1 MKPASFSVSTGVAL
15 EMYLSPKNDRLY
27 VISVEFPIILFARNG
42 GNERMLLRL
51 IGGFLFGLPVL
62 WGLLPQ
68 PSVAAEQLFAL
79 AILDGRIAESAPTLQ
94 VSEGDEVVLELT
106 SDRDLE
112 LHLHGYDLSFT
123 LSAGLL
129 ALWRIPA
136 VHSGRFPLEAHGEDG
151 SDRLL
156 LYLEVHPD

>member
-1 MKPASFSVSTGVAL
+1 MILVA
-15 EMYLSPKNDRLY
+15 
-27 VISVEFPIILFARNG
+27 FPIILLAWGG

-51 IGGFLFGLPVL
+51 VGGFLFGLPVL

-68 PSVAAEQLFAL
+68 PGIAAEQLFAL
-79 AILDGRIAESAPTLQ
+79 AILDGRLAESAPTLQ

-136 VHSGRFPLEAHGEDG
+136 VHSGRFPLEVHGG
-151 SDRLL
+151 AGGDRLL